1 MSVGTAMGTEMTTV
15 ARISLRACAGGVGD
29 LCLLPPSV
37 KREVHFLVLTIYA
50 AEGMPKMD
58 DRVLGITKAGID
70 AFVEVKVREYR
81 PCYPCSEHTS
91 LLTCFPLNL
100 RTMSVC

>member
-1 MSVGTAMGTEMTTV
+1 
-15 ARISLRACAGGVGD
+15 
-29 LCLLPPSV
+29 
-37 KREVHFLVLTIYA
+37 
-50 AEGMPKMD
+50 MD

-81 PCYPCSEHTS
+81 PCCPCSEHAS